1 MDAEFLVPLGFF
13 AMVAYIVKLISD
25 NRLRRK
31 VLNSPASEEMAE
43 ALLSRQRTGPQTRSA
58 LKWGLIFVALGVGV
72 LFVNVLAIGF
82 ESPLAYALLL
92 LATGAALLGYYTI
105 ERDPRPD
112 ALLQDDP
119 DSRGPAASDEG
130 PAAPDESPATEP
142 AASADPVQDPE
153 R

>member
-25 NRLRRK
+25 NRLRRR
-31 VLNSPASEEMAE
+31 VLNSAASEGMAE
-43 ALLSRQRTGPQTRSA
+43 ALLKEQRSGPQTRSA
-58 LKWGLIFVALGVGV
+58 LKWGLIFVSLGAGV

-92 LATGAALLGYYTI
+92 LATGAALLGYHII
-105 ERDPRPD
+105 ERGNEPAPQMD
-112 ALLQDDP
+112 AGRDVA
-119 DSRGPAASDEG
+119 PADVTEE
-130 PAAPDESPATEP
+130 APSESPAESMSTPVEEP
-142 AASADPVQDPE
+142 D

>member
-43 ALLSRQRTGPQTRSA
+43 ALLKQQRSGPQTRSA

-72 LFVNVLAIGF
+72 LFVNLLAIGF

-105 ERDPRPD
+105 ERDAESVPQMDIGREAGSAGQTEDAPPEAPAESMSNPIEEPD
-112 ALLQDDP
+112 
-119 DSRGPAASDEG
+119 R
-130 PAAPDESPATEP
+130 
-142 AASADPVQDPE
+142 
-153 R
+153 

>member
-43 ALLSRQRTGPQTRSA
+43 ALLKQQRTGPQTRSA

-105 ERDPRPD
+105 ER
-112 ALLQDDP
+112 
-119 DSRGPAASDEG
+119 EN
-130 PAAPDESPATEP
+130 EP
-142 AASADPVQDPE
+142 APQMDMGRDTGSVDDGDEATPAEPPAEPISDPIEESE

>member
-13 AMVAYIVKLISD
+13 AMVAYIVKAISD

-31 VLNSPASEEMAE
+31 VLNAPVSEEMAE
-43 ALLSRQRTGPQTRSA
+43 ALLRKQRTGPQTRSA

-105 ERDPRPD
+105 EHDNRPV
-112 ALLQDDP
+112 A
-119 DSRGPAASDEG
+119 RME
-130 PAAPDESPATEP
+130 
-142 AASADPVQDPE
+142 ADPTTRPTDGGEGERAEDPTEAMADPIEDPE

>member
-1 MDAEFLVPLGFF
+1 
-13 AMVAYIVKLISD
+13 MVAYIVKLISD

-31 VLNSPASEEMAE
+31 VLNSASSEGMAE
-43 ALLSRQRTGPQTRSA
+43 ALLKEQRPQTRSS
-58 LKWGLIFVALGVGV
+58 LKWGLIFVALGIGV

-105 ERDPRPD
+105 EH
-112 ALLQDDP
+112 
-119 DSRGPAASDEG
+119 GN
-130 PAAPDESPATEP
+130 EP
-142 AASADPVQDPE
+142 APQMDAGQDVAPADVTEEAPSEAPAESMSTPVEETD

>member
-31 VLNSPASEEMAE
+31 VLNSAASEGMAE
-43 ALLSRQRTGPQTRSA
+43 ALLKEQRSGPQTRSA
-58 LKWGLIFVALGVGV
+58 LKWGLIFVSLGMGV

-105 ERDPRPD
+105 EHDN
-112 ALLQDDP
+112 
-119 DSRGPAASDEG
+119 
-130 PAAPDESPATEP
+130 
-142 AASADPVQDPE
+142 DPVPRMDTGRDVAPADVSE
-153 R
+153 EAPSEAPAESMSTPVEEPDR